1 MERTMMDNITNDRTL
16 DVSQVKLEDDG
27 RITILLEN
35 CQPDCKDEVAQLLS
49 FSLHS
54 DRMQEIITSSAVYR
68 SLESEF
74 KSVMELSGELV
85 TIVNKEGIVE
95 RVSSNCKKI
104 MGLAVDEF
112 VGRSIYDME
121 RLGVI
126 TLSSSKKV
134 LETLKEVQMTQ
145 RTREDKRLFVRG
157 IPLFNESGSL
167 EKVINF
173 SRDITE
179 ESNLQERLRE
189 REYEINVLL
198 QEIQRTH
205 SGKNLLVSK
214 AAEIEKVTHLL
225 NKVAQTDATVL
236 FLGETGVGKSAFAT
250 YLHELSPRRA
260 APFIPLNCA
269 VLPDQLV
276 ESELF
281 GYAKGSFTGANQQGK
296 KGLIEA
302 ADGGTLFLDE
312 IGELNL
318 QTQTKLLQ
326 VLQEKTFIPIGKTE
340 PVKVD
345 VRFVAATNRDLEEMV
360 ETGAFRRDL
369 YYRINVV
376 PVHIPSLKERTE
388 DIPMLIHHFTDKFN
402 REYKRTCSFSRDAI
416 DRLINYK
423 WPGNVRELENM
434 IEQLIITAPAE
445 VIKVNDLPQKVQQSK
460 EQTNLLKGSFKEQ
473 MQTHEREILQ
483 DALKEAKNLNDI
495 AEKLKIDVSTIS
507 RKLKKHGLKLQ

>member
-1 MERTMMDNITNDRTL
+1 MERVVNDWSL
-16 DVSQVKLEDDG
+16 EVCQMKLEDNGTLTVKFEDSP
-27 RITILLEN
+27 
-35 CQPDCKDEVAQLLS
+35 PDSQKKSTNSL
-49 FSLHS
+49 SLHFES
-54 DRMQEIITSSAVYR
+54 DRLQEFITATDVYR

-104 MGLAVDEF
+104 MGLTVDEF

-145 RTREDKRLFVRG
+145 RTRGDRRLFVRG

-189 REYEINVLL
+189 REYEIGVLL
-198 QEIQRTH
+198 KEIQRGH
-205 SGKNLLVSK
+205 SEKNLLVSK
-214 AAEIEKVTHLL
+214 AAEIEKVSYLL
-225 NKVAQTDATVL
+225 SKVAQTDATVL
-236 FLGETGVGKSAFAT
+236 FLGETGVGKSAFAK

-302 ADGGTLFLDE
+302 AAGGTLFLDE

-326 VLQEKTFIPIGKTE
+326 VLQEKTFTPIGKTE

-345 VRFVAATNRDLEEMV
+345 VRFVTATNRDLEEMV
-360 ETGAFRRDL
+360 ETGTFRRDL
-369 YYRINVV
+369 FYRINVV
-376 PVHIPSLKERTE
+376 PVHIPALRERVE
-388 DIPMLIHHFTDKFN
+388 DIPMLIHHFVDKFN
-402 REYKRTCSFSRDAI
+402 GNYKRMCSISKDAI
-416 DRLINYK
+416 DTLINYE

-434 IEQLIITAPAE
+434 MEQLIITAPSE
-445 VIKVNDLPQKVQQSK
+445 VIQVSDLPEKVQRSK
-460 EQTNLLKGSFKEQ
+460 ERNKMFKGSFKEQ
-473 MQTHEREILQ
+473 MQEHEWKILH
-483 DALKEAKNLNDI
+483 DALQEARNLNDI

-507 RKLKKHGLKLQ
+507 RKLKKHGLKLR

>member
-1 MERTMMDNITNDRTL
+1 MEHALNDWSL
-16 DVSQVKLEDDG
+16 EVSQMELEDNGTLTVTFEDNSLDSQQKY
-27 RITILLEN
+27 TNPL
-35 CQPDCKDEVAQLLS
+35 
-49 FSLHS
+49 SLHFDS
-54 DRMQEIITSSAVYR
+54 DRLQEFITTTNVYR

-85 TIVNKEGIVE
+85 TIVNKEGTVE

-145 RTREDKRLFVRG
+145 RTRGDRRLFVRG

-189 REYEINVLL
+189 REFEINVLL
-198 QEIQRTH
+198 QEVQRSH

-236 FLGETGVGKSAFAT
+236 FLGETGVGKSAFAKH
-250 YLHELSPRRA
+250 LHELSPRRA
-260 APFIPLNCA
+260 APFIQLNCA

-302 ADGGTLFLDE
+302 AAGGTLFLDE

-326 VLQEKTFIPIGKTE
+326 VLQEKTFTPIGKTE

-376 PVHIPSLKERTE
+376 PVLIPSLRERTE

-402 REYKRTCSFSRDAI
+402 GEYKRTCSFSRDAI
-416 DRLINYK
+416 DRLINYR

-434 IEQLIITAPAE
+434 IEQLVITAPAE
-445 VIKVNDLPQKVQQSK
+445 VIKVSDLPQKVQRCK
-460 EQTNLLKGSFKEQ
+460 EQINLFKGSFKEQ

-483 DALKEAKNLNDI
+483 DALKEAKNLNEI